1 MFTYKTRGT
10 CSVSIDLEIDENNT
24 ITHCRF
30 NQGCKGNTAGLSRM
44 VIGRD
49 ASEVRDLLR
58 GIPCRGD
65 TSCPDQLSHAI
76 EALQQKRSAAQ

>member
-10 CSVSIDLEIDENNT
+10 CSVAIELEIDGDNK

-30 NQGCKGNTAGLSRM
+30 IQGCKGNTAGLSRM

-65 TSCPDQLSHAI
+65 TSCPDQLSRAI
-76 EALQQKRSAAQ
+76 EALQLKRSAAQ